1 MPLPAPNRPRIS
13 EALGT
18 NVTALG
24 SETRHPDSPAPA
36 KNNEPLTTQSARSI

>member
-24 SETRHPDSPAPA
+24 GTVALGEGSVLSTLSR
-36 KNNEPLTTQSARSI
+36 